1 MSILQ
6 WLLLLIALVLLAAA
20 VLRLLWGPLQP
31 RAAAAE
37 PAAPLANSQV
47 SSPAATPLQIN
58 DPAPT
63 LQSLYR
69 LAFLGSDMGAET
81 ATQKADKAELL
92 NAAAQL
98 LTRIETRPEYAP
110 RRPQLLPQL
119 LTTLNR
125 DESSLR
131 QLAQLVGRDPALS
144 GNVLRLVNSALYRN
158 QPQAI
163 ESLERAVTLL
173 GTKGLRSIVAA
184 ALLQPELGEGQGTWA
199 QLPALVWDLS
209 LHSALAAA
217 SYAVLIEDTDP
228 FAAELLGLL
237 QGLGAIIVVRV
248 CRDQYAL
255 RPQLQPDFDT
265 VHALLEAWAVP
276 TARRVGETWELSD
289 RISAALH
296 DQLMQTGADTLTPL
310 GRALRFGLQA
320 GAAAVLQRKGQVDAE
335 QGRALLGDASDKRL
349 DGIWERLIRDRRR

>member
-1 MSILQ
+1 MSVLQ
-6 WLLLLIALVLLAAA
+6 WILLLIALLLLAAA
-20 VLRLLWGPLQP
+20 VLRLLWGQLRPPKATAETAATEEQATPASTPARPLQ
-31 RAAAAE
+31 
-37 PAAPLANSQV
+37 L
-47 SSPAATPLQIN
+47 N

-63 LQSLYR
+63 LQALYR
-69 LAFLGSDMGAET
+69 LAFLGSAVTPET
-81 ATQKADKAELL
+81 PTQNADKTELL
-92 NAAAQL
+92 KAAAQL
-98 LTRIETRPEYAP
+98 LTHIETRPEYAP

-125 DESSLR
+125 DDASLR
-131 QLAQLVGRDPALS
+131 QLAQLVGRDPVLS
-144 GNVLRLVNSALYRN
+144 GNVLRLVNSPLYRN

-163 ESLERAVTLL
+163 ESLERAVSLL

-184 ALLQPELGEGQGTWA
+184 ALLQPELSEGQGTWA

-255 RPQLQPDFDT
+255 RPKLQPDFDT

-276 TARRVGETWELSD
+276 TARRIGETWELSD

-310 GRALRFGLQA
+310 GRALRFGLLA
-320 GAAAVLQRKGQVDAE
+320 GAAAVLQRKGQLDSA
-335 QGRALLGDASDKRL
+335 QGRALLGDPSDTRL
-349 DGIWERLIRDRRR
+349 DGIWERLIRNRRR